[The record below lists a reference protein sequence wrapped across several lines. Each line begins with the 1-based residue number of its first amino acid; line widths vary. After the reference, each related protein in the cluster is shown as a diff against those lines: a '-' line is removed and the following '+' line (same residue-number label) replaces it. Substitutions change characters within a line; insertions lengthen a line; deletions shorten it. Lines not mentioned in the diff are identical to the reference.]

1 MRPVGAELEF
11 HGNSGDHTDH
21 KIDAE
26 NLGPEAGGP
35 VVTLVFGLE
44 RQSFQDHDQRRQSHR
59 QLWKQVVIGHREGE
73 VQAVDQECAI
83 HAWTPRQENAAPGD
97 YAALYRVQRLWE
109 QRTSYCSAAR
119 ARRAVIEVTRR
130 CEQAMGRTASTCP
143 GRSERGMYA
152 RRTCGT
158 QDRVFLAAFGSK
170 LMPMRRPLLN
180 ALFSLAL
187 LTGPAVLLM
196 QHPIN
201 LQAQQRTMRLIL
213 KDGSYQSVVKY
224 EVQGDRVHYLSAERY
239 ECEDIPG
246 SLSDWAA

>member
-1 MRPVGAELEF
+1 M
-11 HGNSGDHTDH
+11 D
-21 KIDAE
+21 
-26 NLGPEAGGP
+26 
-35 VVTLVFGLE
+35 
-44 RQSFQDHDQRRQSHR
+44 
-59 QLWKQVVIGHREGE
+59 
-73 VQAVDQECAI
+73 
-83 HAWTPRQENAAPGD
+83 PRQENAAPGD
-97 YAALYRVQRLWE
+97 YAALYRLQRLWE

-187 LTGPAVLLM
+187 LTGPAVLLI

-213 KDGSYQSVVKY
+213 KDGSFQSVSQY
-224 EVQGDRVHYLSAERY
+224 EIQGDRVHYLSAERY
-239 ECEDIPG
+239 EWEDIPSSLIDWEATKKYEADLSSGKMAKRIAETPEEKEEREKEEANSPEISPGMRLPG
-246 SLSDWAA
+246 SGGVFLLEQFDGKPELAEILQHLSLIHISEPT